1 MNKMV
6 TCYIRDGS
14 RYTTSALSEFTDTV
28 PHENIVWFDM
38 FQPAADEINQI
49 ETLFGIKLP
58 TKHEREEI
66 EISSRYWEDNRSIL
80 INAYFFVSFF
90 FVDQSKAPYNETVT
104 FILQDDILFTVRDTE
119 LHTFEAIHKMITT
132 HPKGI
137 LTGYDIF
144 MQIFDI
150 RIDRDADLLEYAA
163 KESDEIRKKLL
174 LESGAKAAEMLR
186 KISTLQEFTLKVRQS
201 VFDKRRILTSIARS
215 PKLSQPHKEDLF
227 IMMKDVNSL
236 VEFITID
243 MNTLDNLQN
252 LFLAQINIEQNKII
266 KLFTVAS
273 VVLMPPTLIASI
285 YGMNFHFMPELSWAQ
300 GYPLS
305 LMMMVVSGAIPLII
319 FRKKGWL

>member
-1 MNKMV
+1 MV
-6 TCYIRDGS
+6 TFYICDDG
-14 RYTTSALSEFTDTV
+14 RYRTCTLSEYLDQSVDDT
-28 PHENIVWFDM
+28 IVWIDM
-38 FQPAADEINQI
+38 LQPSADEIDTIQ
-49 ETLFGIKLP
+49 TRFGVELP

-66 EISSRYWEDNRSIL
+66 ELSSRYWEDSRSIM

-104 FILQDDILFTVRDTE
+104 FVLQDDILFTVCDAQLQTFDTMS
-119 LHTFEAIHKMITT
+119 KNITN
-132 HPKGI
+132 HPKGA
-137 LTGYDIF
+137 LSGYDIF

-163 KESDEIRKKLL
+163 KESDDIRKKLL
-174 LESGAKAAEMLR
+174 WESGGKGIETLR

-201 VFDKRRILTSIARS
+201 VFDKQRILTAMARS
-215 PKLSQPHKEDLF
+215 SKLSAPLKEELA

-236 VEFITID
+236 VEYTTTDI
-243 MNTLDNLQN
+243 NTLDNLQN

-273 VVLMPPTLIASI
+273 VALMPPTLIASI
-285 YGMNFHFMPELSWAQ
+285 YGMNFHFMPELAWAK
-300 GYPLS
+300 GYPFS
-305 LMMMVVSGAIPLII
+305 LIMMAISGVIPLLY